1 MINNLGVEKNL
12 KFRQVIL
19 CKRKKNES
27 KDNLIVCIVESYTP
41 KDVALPASILNL
53 KDEIETKKNAKIGE
67 VVEYKRKDENAQI
80 DRPNISKKRMNEV
93 EDIIDYFSLSAK
105 KRRTITTIVDPEKA
119 AEACS
124 FQ

>member
-1 MINNLGVEKNL
+1 MEKNL

-19 CKRKKNES
+19 CKRKKNKS
-27 KDNLIVCIVESYTP
+27 KDSLIVCIVESYTP

-53 KDEIETKKNAKIGE
+53 KDEIETKKNAKIAE